1 MEKIYINDLAKV
13 SNVTHAIGIDAGGN
27 TVLIGKSNLAADI
40 ANYIPATKGEVWIA
54 YLDNLNRIALIPW
67 DQWSTSRTDAAGI
80 AIISGGRR
88 LVIAPHEALL
98 RWGSTTGS
106 GGAVTATTKEA
117 ADIDYAGKS
126 NTGKITTS
134 AAFSGDGEGYAPGYC
149 AAYSNGGVTAG
160 SWWLPSLGELGLI
173 YEKLDAIN
181 VALAKISGATQIP
194 TIGHWASTE
203 NSETSAW
210 VMGISTG
217 TRGTYSK
224 TNNEFRARP
233 VTTF

>member
-1 MEKIYINDLAKV
+1 MKLNESAQINSISDEYIILMDANGNPLKIKKFDLA
-13 SNVTHAIGIDAGGN
+13 NA
-27 TVLIGKSNLAADI
+27 LAPSV
-40 ANYIPATKGEVWIA
+40 PATKGEVWIA
-54 YLDNLNRIALIPW
+54 YLDSLNRIALIPW
-67 DQWSTSRTDAAGI
+67 DQWSTSRTDAVGV
-80 AIISGGRR
+80 AIMSGGRR

-98 RWGSTTGS
+98 HWGSTTGS

-117 ADIDYAGKS
+117 ADIDYAGNS
-126 NTGKITTS
+126 NTGKIITS
-134 AAFSGDGEGYAPGYC
+134 AAFSRDGEGYAPGYC

-181 VALAKISGATQIP
+181 VALARISGATQIP
-194 TIGHWASTE
+194 TIGHWSSTE

>member
-1 MEKIYINDLAKV
+1 MEKIYISDLAKV

-67 DQWSTSRTDAAGI
+67 DQWSTSRTDAVGV

-88 LVIAPHEALL
+88 LVIAPHETLL
-98 RWGSTTGS
+98 HWGSTTGS

-134 AAFSGDGEGYAPGYC
+134 AAFSGDGERYAPGYC